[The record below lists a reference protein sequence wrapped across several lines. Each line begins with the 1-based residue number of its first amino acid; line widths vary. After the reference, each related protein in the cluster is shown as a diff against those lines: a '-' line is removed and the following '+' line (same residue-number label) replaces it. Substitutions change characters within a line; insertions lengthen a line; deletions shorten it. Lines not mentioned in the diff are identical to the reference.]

1 VNWSGFSVSTDR
13 DRILSDFID
22 DWNAGRRPD
31 VDDYLARVP
40 EGERDELADQLM
52 SFLRFAP
59 TPAYSDEALKAIRS
73 EPIVAEAL
81 SASAGRAGVLP
92 SLLVRLRSRM
102 GMSNDDVAR
111 SLVRSLEL
119 GEDRKVKTATYLERL
134 EHGELEPSRVSVR
147 VFDALARLF
156 GVPRSE
162 LEGAG
167 DVGSWAA
174 PAAPAAAFRAS
185 DEAADAA
192 APHLDLLAKGLA
204 TPGDA
209 ARDEVDDLF
218 LGGR

>member
-1 VNWSGFSVSTDR
+1 MTTDR
-13 DRILSDFID
+13 DRILSEFID

-52 SFLRFAP
+52 SFLTFAP
-59 TPAYSDEALKAIRS
+59 TPEYSDEALKAIRA

-81 SASAGRAGVLP
+81 SASEGRAGVLP
-92 SLLVRLRSRM
+92 SLLVRLRARV
-102 GMSNDDVAR
+102 GLSNAEVAS
-111 SLVRSLEL
+111 SLVQSLEL
-119 GEDRKVKTATYLERL
+119 GEERAPKTAAYLQRL
-134 EHGELEPSRVSVR
+134 EEGDLEPSRVSVR

-167 DVGSWAA
+167 DLGGWAA

-192 APHLDLLAKGLA
+192 APHLDLLAKGLT
-204 TPGDA
+204 TPGEA

>member
-1 VNWSGFSVSTDR
+1 MSTDR
-13 DRILSDFID
+13 DRILSAFID

-52 SFLRFAP
+52 SFLTFAP
-59 TPAYSDEALKAIRS
+59 TPEYSDEALKAIRA

-81 SASAGRAGVLP
+81 SASESRAGVLP
-92 SLLVRLRSRM
+92 SLLVRLRTRL
-102 GMSNDDVAR
+102 GLSNAEVAS
-111 SLVRSLEL
+111 SLVQSLEL
-119 GEDRKVKTATYLERL
+119 PGDRAPKTASYLERL
-134 EHGELEPSRVSVR
+134 EQGDLEPSRVSVR

-167 DVGSWAA
+167 DVGAWAA

-185 DEAADAA
+185 DEAADAV

>member
-1 VNWSGFSVSTDR
+1 MTTDR
-13 DRILSDFID
+13 DRILSEFID

-52 SFLRFAP
+52 SFLTFAP
-59 TPAYSDEALKAIRS
+59 TPEYSDEALKAIRA

-81 SASAGRAGVLP
+81 SASEGRAGVLP
-92 SLLVRLRSRM
+92 SLLVRLRARV
-102 GMSNDDVAR
+102 GLSNAEVAS
-111 SLVRSLEL
+111 SLVQSLEL
-119 GEDRKVKTATYLERL
+119 GEERAPKTAAYLQRL
-134 EHGELEPSRVSVR
+134 EEGDLEPSRVSLR

-167 DVGSWAA
+167 DLGGWAA

-192 APHLDLLAKGLA
+192 APHLDLLAKGLT
-204 TPGDA
+204 TPGEA

>member
-1 VNWSGFSVSTDR
+1 VSTTDR
-13 DRILSDFID
+13 DRILSEFID
-22 DWNAGRRPD
+22 AWNAGRRPD
-31 VDDYLARVP
+31 VDRYLARVD
-40 EGERDELADQLM
+40 ESERGELADALM
-52 SFLRFAP
+52 AFLRFAP
-59 TPAYSDEALKAIRS
+59 TPEYSEEALREIRAD
-73 EPIVAEAL
+73 PIVAEAL
-81 SASAGRAGVLP
+81 AAPGGRAGLLP
-92 SLLVRLRSRM
+92 SLFVRLRVRL
-102 GMSNDDVAR
+102 GLSNADVAGELVE
-111 SLVRSLEL
+111 SLSLPA
-119 GEDRKVKTATYLERL
+119 DRTPKTASYLDRLER
-134 EHGELEPSRVSVR
+134 GELEPSRISGR

-167 DVGSWAA
+167 DVGGWAA

-192 APHLDLLAKGLA
+192 APHLDLLAKGLT